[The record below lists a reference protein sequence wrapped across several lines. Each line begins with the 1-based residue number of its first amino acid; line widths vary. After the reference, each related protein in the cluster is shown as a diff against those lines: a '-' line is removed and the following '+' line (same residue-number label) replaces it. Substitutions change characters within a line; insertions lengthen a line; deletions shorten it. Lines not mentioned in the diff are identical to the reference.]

1 MIHRLFNQASKSIAS
16 GAVVLGL
23 AGLLSRL
30 LGVYRDRL
38 LATTFGAG
46 ESLDI
51 YYAAFRIPDFVFSLL
66 VLGALS
72 AGFIPVFSQYLKK
85 NKEEAW
91 RLAESVFFLLLATLI
106 TLCAVVFAFAD
117 YLIPLITPG
126 FNQDQLVQ
134 TVLLTRIMLA
144 SPILLGAS
152 AVFGGVLQSFKRFLA
167 YSLAPIL
174 YNLGIIFGIFFLV
187 EPFGLSGLAYG
198 VVLGAAIHLFMQG
211 TIAMKLGFTWSFK
224 HIWKQKGLKE
234 IISLMGP
241 RTISLVIFQV
251 NLLVITIFATGLDE
265 GSLTIFHFASN
276 LAHVPIGLFGIS
288 FAVSA
293 FPVLSEYIA
302 ENKVSEFA
310 YTIYKT
316 TSQILFFLIPTIVL
330 FVLLD
335 EQIVR
340 LVYGAGEFTWD
351 STLTTAKTL
360 LYFVPGLFAQALI
373 PLFARGFYAR
383 KDTMQP
389 LYASLIGL
397 VATIGFS
404 FWFIQLFEESVAG
417 LAFAY
422 SIASFLQLL
431 ILIALLKIKTDD
443 EIRCLRQTIW
453 QTIVAS
459 LGMIFVI
466 QFIKSVSGPL
476 LNLLTVKGVFI
487 HFLLPTVIG
496 GIVYLFILRFIEN
509 EEYLYYEQGIKGKL
523 RLFEK
528 AFVPTVATGEEDD
541 TTL

>member
-1 MIHRLFNQASKSIAS
+1 MHRLFNQASRSIAS
-16 GAVVLGL
+16 GAVVLGF
-23 AGLLSRL
+23 AGLFSRL

-72 AGFIPVFSQYLKK
+72 AGFIPVFSEYLKR

-91 RLAESVFFLLLATLI
+91 KLAESVLFLLLISLF
-106 TLCAVVFAFAD
+106 LLSGFVFLLAD
-117 YLIPLITPG
+117 WLIPLITPG
-126 FNQDQLVQ
+126 FNPDQLDQ
-134 TVLLTRIMLA
+134 TILLTRIMLA
-144 SPILLGAS
+144 SPILLGIS
-152 AVFGGVLQSFKRFLA
+152 SVFGGVLQTFKRFLA

-174 YNLGIIFGIFFLV
+174 YNIGIIFGVFFLV
-187 EPFGLSGLAYG
+187 KPFGLIGLAYG
-198 VVLGAAIHLFMQG
+198 VVLGAFLHLIMQS
-211 TIAMKLGFTWSFK
+211 TIAMKLGFIWSFK
-224 HIWKQKGLKE
+224 NIWQTKGLKE

-251 NLLVITIFATGLDE
+251 NLLVVTIFATSLE
-265 GSLTIFHFASN
+265 QGSLTIFNFASN

-302 ENKVSEFA
+302 EGKESEFA

-316 TSQILFFLIPTIVL
+316 VSQILFFLMPTIVL
-330 FVLLD
+330 FILLD

-340 LVYGAGEFTWD
+340 LVYGAGEFSWN
-351 STLTTAKTL
+351 STLVTAKTL

-373 PLFARGFYAR
+373 PLLSRGFYA
-383 KDTMQP
+383 KKNTKYP
-389 LYASLIGL
+389 LYSALAGL
-397 VATIGFS
+397 VATIGLS
-404 FWFIQLFEESVAG
+404 YWFVELFENGVVG
-417 LAFAY
+417 LAFAF
-422 SIASFLQLL
+422 SVASFLQLVL
-431 ILIALLKIKTDD
+431 LASLLKIKADE

-453 QTIVAS
+453 QTIIAS
-459 LGMIFVI
+459 GAMILVI
-466 QFIKSVSGPL
+466 QLIKEFSGPL

-487 HFLLPTVIG
+487 HFLLPSVIG
-496 GIVYLFILRFIEN
+496 GLIYLFVLRFIGN

-528 AFVPTVATGEEDD
+528 AFVPTIATGEEDD